1 MTDDELRR
9 IDAMTRLDPPTHFE
23 HQDRSGNA
31 IMIVGWIAI
40 GFLLGMLFLAGVKS
54 CDKKEE
60 VMRMAEVHRH

>member
-9 IDAMTRLDPPTHFE
+9 IDSMIRLDPPTHFE
-23 HQDRSGNA
+23 PQEKDGNPFA
-31 IMIVGWIAI
+31 VVGLIAI
-40 GFLLGMLFLAGVKS
+40 GIVLGMLILSGVKS